1 MACQC
6 FAIITKKKYE
16 EEFDGE
22 IAKERTKM
30 QPRNCKSVQLLKLL
44 CNFEESRLLLVT
56 RTEDTNGMFNL

>member
-1 MACQC
+1 MSMLRDYSN
-6 FAIITKKKYE
+6 FFYE